1 MHDRAYAL
9 LDVKSVDV
17 DARIIEGF
25 ATTPTTDRNG
35 DMVDPAGAEFTLP
48 MPLLWQHNVTQPIGE
63 VTAAT
68 VTPDG
73 IHITAKFATVPDPG
87 PLRDRLDE
95 AWQSVKARLVRGL
108 SIGFK
113 PIEALP
119 RRAGGYHIKR
129 WMWAELSAVTIPM
142 NIAATITSIKSAVG
156 DAPAP
161 APRRA
166 SMQQTY
172 SEQIAAH
179 EATRSTA
186 LASMADV
193 MGSLEP
199 GSTLDAEQAAKYDSH
214 AARIKSIDG
223 HIARLREMESLNLTA
238 ASPVIQPAASLA
250 SLPSRPFVQVK
261 SNVEPGTA
269 FVRLVCAKLL
279 CKGNMHDAAEYAKRW
294 DDSTPEVGL
303 ALKAAVAPGTTTD
316 ATWASPLVNQ
326 NISNDFLPLL
336 RAATILGK
344 VPGLRTVPFNTKVPS
359 QTAGGT
365 YGWVGEMKPKPVTK
379 LAFSSETLGITK
391 VAGIIVLTQELI
403 RLSNPAAEDLVKKD
417 MVAGIAAFLDQ
428 QFIDPAVAAVA
439 GVNPA
444 SITNGAATA
453 VATANPLADIM
464 GLINH
469 FTAAGIPVDGVTFI
483 LSPSNAL
490 SMSFRTNLDGSP
502 VFPGVGI
509 NGGSYRGLNF
519 ITSNTAGQLV
529 VAVQPSMILYAD
541 DGAVSIDAST
551 EASLQMDSAPA
562 SPADATTVYV
572 SLFQTNTVA
581 LRAERFA
588 NWKRIGA
595 SVKYLTAANYP
606 APTGAAAAAEE
617 PPTTRNGRA

>member
-35 DMVDPAGAEFTLP
+35 DVVDPAGAEFTLP
-48 MPLLWQHNVTQPIGE
+48 MPLLWQHDTTRPIGE

-73 IHITAKFATVPDPG
+73 IHITAKFATVDEPG
-87 PLRDRLDE
+87 TLRDRLDE

-113 PIEALP
+113 PIETQP
-119 RRAGGYHIKR
+119 RRTGGYHIKR
-129 WMWAELSAVTIPM
+129 WMWAEVSAVTVPM

-166 SMQQTY
+166 SAMQQTY

-179 EATRSTA
+179 EVTRSTA
-186 LASMADV
+186 LASMEDV
-193 MGSLEP
+193 MGNREP

-214 AARIKSIDG
+214 AAKIKALDADIG
-223 HIARLREMESLNLTA
+223 RLREMESLNRTA
-238 ASPVIQPAASLA
+238 AAPIIQPAA

-261 SNVEPGTA
+261 SNVPAGTA

-294 DDSTPEVGL
+294 DDSTPEVSL
-303 ALKAAVAPGTTTD
+303 ALKAAVAPGTVTD

-326 NISNDFLPLL
+326 NISNDFIPLL

-344 VPGLRTVPFNTKVPS
+344 IPGLRTVPFNTKVPS

-365 YGWVGEMKPKPVTK
+365 YGWVGESKPKPVTK

-439 GVNPA
+439 GINPA

-453 VATANPLADIM
+453 AATANPLADLM

-469 FTAAGIPVDGVTFI
+469 FVTAGIAVDGLAFI
-483 LSPSNAL
+483 MSPSNAL

-509 NGGSYRGLNF
+509 EGGSYRGLTF
-519 ITSNTAGQLV
+519 ITSNTAGTNV
-529 VAVQPSMILYAD
+529 VAVQPAMILYAD

-551 EASLQMDSAPA
+551 EASLQMDSAPT

-588 NWKRIGA
+588 NWKRVGA
-595 SVKYLTAANYP
+595 SVKYLTGAAYP
-606 APTGAAAAAEE
+606 APSGAPAEE